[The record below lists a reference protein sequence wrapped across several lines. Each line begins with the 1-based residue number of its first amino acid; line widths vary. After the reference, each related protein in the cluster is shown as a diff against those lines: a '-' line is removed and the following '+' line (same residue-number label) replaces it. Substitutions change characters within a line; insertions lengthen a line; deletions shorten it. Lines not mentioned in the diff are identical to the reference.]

1 MSDEIQDLTLK
12 IYVPLQTRGRWGAA
26 LDQLVDRVGAQGS
39 IIFEWEDSE
48 GDRRL
53 TAPIH
58 SGYYSSDAISVYLS
72 KCQDMEARDQAII
85 RQHTHDDDEI
95 ALLDDTLLASSV
107 DELKRQEHVQKLMRL
122 GIFHR
127 AAGVMNKDNRWLSL
141 FSVQLNAAR
150 NPLDA
155 KERHFLSQVL
165 PHVAKAL
172 DLSIP
177 IRQLQSRYQRVLS
190 AIDELAI
197 GVCVL
202 DSRAMIVARN
212 EEFRR
217 QQETYR
223 LFRVGQGG
231 QLRIADRSGQS
242 QLDRLMSDWR
252 EHGRFGGRPRKESI
266 LSHTDT
272 PLCIEITP
280 LQKSD
285 EIGNGL
291 FGGFVLC
298 STDTSLPVMCDKT
311 RIRQAFGLTS
321 AEASLV
327 DAIGEG
333 LTNPEIADCRNRS
346 VSTVNAQTK
355 SILAKSNC
363 ANRTQFVRMMM
374 RFGASF
380 LTPR

>member
-1 MSDEIQDLTLK
+1 
-12 IYVPLQTRGRWGAA
+12 
-26 LDQLVDRVGAQGS
+26 
-39 IIFEWEDSE
+39 
-48 GDRRL
+48 
-53 TAPIH
+53 
-58 SGYYSSDAISVYLS
+58 
-72 KCQDMEARDQAII
+72 
-85 RQHTHDDDEI
+85 
-95 ALLDDTLLASSV
+95 LDDTLLASSV
-107 DELKRQEHVQKLMRL
+107 DELKQQEHVQKLMRL

-155 KERHFLSQVL
+155 RERHFLSQVL

-190 AIDELAI
+190 AIDKLAI

-242 QLDRLMSDWR
+242 QLDRLM
-252 EHGRFGGRPRKESI
+252 
-266 LSHTDT
+266 
-272 PLCIEITP
+272 
-280 LQKSD
+280 
-285 EIGNGL
+285 
-291 FGGFVLC
+291 
-298 STDTSLPVMCDKT
+298 
-311 RIRQAFGLTS
+311 
-321 AEASLV
+321 
-327 DAIGEG
+327 
-333 LTNPEIADCRNRS
+333 
-346 VSTVNAQTK
+346 
-355 SILAKSNC
+355 
-363 ANRTQFVRMMM
+363 
-374 RFGASF
+374 
-380 LTPR
+380 

>member
-12 IYVPLQTRGRWGAA
+12 IYDAVADPGRWGAA

-48 GDRRL
+48 GDHRL

-58 SGYYSSDAISVYLS
+58 SGFYSSDAISVYLS

-85 RQHTHDDDEI
+85 RKHTHDDDEI
-95 ALLDDTLLASSV
+95 VLLDDTLLASSV
-107 DELKRQEHVQKLMRL
+107 DELKQQEHVQKLMRL

-155 KERHFLSQVL
+155 KERYFLSQVL

-223 LFRVGQGG
+223 LLRVGQGG

-266 LSHTDT
+266 LSHTEI

-333 LTNPEIADCRNRS
+333 LTNPEIADRRNRS